1 MDNRRVADPGRV
13 GPAHCLGFGNCPT
26 TCAMHG
32 QGLRRRQFLRY
43 ATSGVC
49 GGVCGLLAAG
59 LPNTGLAE
67 AGILP
72 ATDEG
77 KLPRGFREP
86 TLTLDELEVRQVE
99 YPLADLLA
107 HITLDNPNQ
116 ALTLSKLTY
125 RMVLNGV
132 ECGTGEHPEK
142 LTLPKKA
149 SLAMALPV
157 TADLSAVPHLGLNTL
172 LQTRPGE
179 GVFISYVIHVAF
191 EVSVL
196 WLFKRHVKAKLTGR
210 LPLREVL
217 GALSIP

>member
-1 MDNRRVADPGRV
+1 MR
-13 GPAHCLGFGNCPT
+13 
-26 TCAMHG
+26 TCV
-32 QGLRRRQFLRY
+32 LWRRRFLWY
-43 ATSGVC
+43 ATSGL
-49 GGVCGLLAAG
+49 CGLLATSVAG
-59 LPNTGLAE
+59 
-67 AGILP
+67 
-72 ATDEG
+72 ATASSVADEG
-77 KLPRGFREP
+77 KLPKGFREP

-132 ECGTGEHPEK
+132 ECGTGDHPEK

-149 SLAMALPV
+149 SLTMSLPV
-157 TADLSAVPHLGLNTL
+157 TADLSTVPHLGLNTL
-172 LQTRPGE
+172 LQIRPGE
-179 GVFISYVIHVAF
+179 GVFINYVIHVAF

-196 WLFKRHVKAKLTGR
+196 WLFKRHVKARLTGR

-217 GALSIP
+217 GALAIP

>member
-1 MDNRRVADPGRV
+1 MRTYVLWRR
-13 GPAHCLGFGNCPT
+13 H
-26 TCAMHG
+26 
-32 QGLRRRQFLRY
+32 FLRH
-43 ATSGVC
+43 ATSGL
-49 GGVCGLLAAG
+49 CGLLVTGVAG
-59 LPNTGLAE
+59 AT
-67 AGILP
+67 AGP
-72 ATDEG
+72 VADEG
-77 KLPRGFREP
+77 KLPKGFREP

-116 ALTLSKLTY
+116 ALSLSKLTY
-125 RMVLNGV
+125 RIVLNGV
-132 ECGTGEHPEK
+132 ECGTGEYPEK

-157 TADLSAVPHLGLNTL
+157 TADLSTVPHLGLNTL

-179 GVFISYVIHVAF
+179 GVFINYVIHVAF

-196 WLFKRHVKAKLTGR
+196 WLFKRHIKAKLTGR